1 MKIRLHVGEGRVHLN
16 CPFRLV
22 SLIIFGLAFVQIA
35 QAQTSPVEVL
45 YSFISWVSS
54 KQPIN
59 LIKAKDGRFYGTTIG
74 DNKTDLG
81 SIFSLSHDGTFT
93 TLYFFSLDG
102 VTGDFPYG
110 QLVEGTDGNIYGTT
124 IYGGVTYQGVA
135 FRITPDG
142 ALTVLHNFGSDLSDG
157 TYPWGGLVQ
166 GQDGNFYGTTHDGGA
181 NGAGTVFRMT
191 PEGGVTILHNFELNQ
206 IPTEGAR
213 PNGQTLTWGRDGLLY
228 GVTFLNPDSVDD
240 YGTVFRISTDG
251 EFEVLYRFQ
260 PTSGYG
266 PVAYLIQA
274 RDSNFYGTTQLG
286 GTGDRPAGTVFQ
298 MAPDG
303 TVSFLHEFH
312 LPPRESFRI
321 SPGGDD
327 PGIYPTNALVE
338 AEDGVFYS
346 TISGCTEGQDCIYRI
361 TRSGEFSDVY
371 DFTSQEAMSA
381 GRLILGDDGLYYSF
395 AQGGGMLQHISDGD
409 LFRVRLTPTPTPTPT
424 PRPNPTPRARPTPRP
439 RPALPG

>member
-1 MKIRLHVGEGRVHLN
+1 M
-16 CPFRLV
+16 
-22 SLIIFGLAFVQIA
+22 S
-35 QAQTSPVEVL
+35 L

-54 KQPIN
+54 KQPIS

-74 DNKTDLG
+74 DNEADLG
-81 SIFSLSHDGTFT
+81 SIFSLSPDGTFT

-142 ALTVLHNFGSDLSDG
+142 ALTVLRNFGSDPSDG
-157 TYPWGGLVQ
+157 THPWGGLVQ

-191 PEGGVTILHNFELNQ
+191 PEGQVTILHNFELNQ
-206 IPTEGAR
+206 IPTGGAH
-213 PNGQTLTWGRDGLLY
+213 PNAQTLTWGRDGLLY
-228 GVTFLNPDSVDD
+228 GVTFYNPDSVDD
-240 YGTVFRISTDG
+240 YGTVFRISTAG
-251 EFEVLYRFQ
+251 EFEVVYRFQ

-274 RDSNFYGTTQLG
+274 RDGNFYGTTQLG
-286 GTGDRPAGTVFQ
+286 GTGDHPAGTVFQ
-298 MAPDG
+298 MTPDG
-303 TVSFLHEFH
+303 TASFLHEFH

-327 PGIYPTNALVE
+327 PGIFPTNALVE

-346 TISGCTEGQDCIYRI
+346 TISGCTEEGQDCIYRI

-381 GRLILGDDGLYYSF
+381 GRLILGDDDLYYSF
-395 AQGGGMLQHISDGD
+395 AQGGGMFKNISDAD
-409 LFRVRLTPTPTPTPT
+409 LFRVRLALTPTPTPTPT
-424 PRPNPTPRARPTPRP
+424 STPRPHPAPRLRPTPAP
-439 RPALPG
+439 RPTPPR